1 MVYSVNRLI
10 KDSGGRATV
19 AVSIQDPLQHLVA
32 CHERIEERL
41 QTLERVIAHLRS
53 DSDEKRQEAR
63 EALDKALEFLETM
76 STLHTQDEE
85 RSVFPRLLANG
96 RDEGP
101 MLMELTSMLEGQ
113 HREKEAVF
121 KKLLDHVAAFPP
133 APAPPSEQQ
142 ASLFEGFVAQ
152 LAGLYRPHIMVEN
165 QRLIPL
171 SADYL
176 TPADLD
182 LIREEMRARRNLL

>member
-1 MVYSVNRLI
+1 MVYSVNRLLRE
-10 KDSGGRATV
+10 SGGAATV

-41 QTLERVIAHLRS
+41 QTLERVSGRLRS
-53 DSDEKRQEAR
+53 DSEEKRQEAR

-76 STLHTQDEE
+76 GTLHTQDEE
-85 RSVFPRLLANG
+85 QSVFPRLLANG

-152 LAGLYRPHIMVEN
+152 LAGLYRPHIMIEN

-171 SADYL
+171 STEYL
-176 TPADLD
+176 HEPDLEQ
-182 LIREEMRARRNLL
+182 IREEMRNRRGL

>member
-1 MVYSVNRLI
+1 MVYSVNRLLRE
-10 KDSGGRATV
+10 SGGAATV
-19 AVSIQDPLQHLVA
+19 AVSIRDPLQHLVA

-41 QTLERVIAHLRS
+41 QTLERVSGRLRS
-53 DSDEKRQEAR
+53 DSEEKRQEAR

-76 STLHTQDEE
+76 GTLHTQDEE
-85 RSVFPRLLANG
+85 QSVFPRLLANG

-152 LAGLYRPHIMVEN
+152 LAGLYRPHIMIEN

-171 SADYL
+171 STEYL
-176 TPADLD
+176 HEPDLEQ
-182 LIREEMRARRNLL
+182 IREEMRNRRGL

>member
-1 MVYSVNRLI
+1 MVYSVNRLLRE
-10 KDSGGRATV
+10 SGGAATV

-41 QTLERVIAHLRS
+41 QTLERVSGRLRS
-53 DSDEKRQEAR
+53 DSEEKRQEAR

-76 STLHTQDEE
+76 GTLHTQDEE
-85 RSVFPRLLANG
+85 QSVFPRLLANG

-142 ASLFEGFVAQ
+142 GSLFEGLVAQ
-152 LAGLYRPHIMVEN
+152 LAGLYRPHIMIEN

-171 SADYL
+171 STEYL
-176 TPADLD
+176 HEPDLEQ
-182 LIREEMRARRNLL
+182 IREEMRNRRGL